1 MASDSMD
8 SMTMRISELLKEVQ
22 LDYSPANTK
31 IINDV
36 VSSIKEAIDKIPEN
50 KVTADLA
57 PGFIRDINA
66 DKVEFTFK
74 KPLSIEI
81 GGSYAMQCV
90 VKPDINVDLLLR
102 LPKECFHEKDYLNH
116 RYHAKRF
123 LYLCKIKK
131 HLDGL
136 PQFDSL
142 RWSAFQNEA
151 RKPILVVSPAAKL
164 VEKTGFIVR
173 IIPTATSLFNPSKLR
188 LERNNIRSLNQGDVI
203 QATPKYNS
211 SILEDLF
218 IEYNAEFIKS
228 TFSEWKELKEALILL
243 KVWARQRS
251 SIYVHDCLNGFLVS
265 LIIAFLAK
273 RTGSNSIKNI
283 MTAMQIFRVTLEF
296 IANSKIWDQGLLFK
310 VEGENSDSI
319 KDRRI
324 FFQQFPV
331 VICNS
336 SVELNLA
343 FRLSQSGFQELR
355 NEARLALI
363 CIKNCRDG
371 GFDELFMTKIDF
383 PAKYDYCIRLNLQG
397 HHDFRKLGFC
407 LDDECWRSYENKVL
421 SVLNQGLTDRSKLV
435 RVIWKN
441 TVYGGNFEEG
451 MLLWD
456 GEPLLIGISVSSAEA
471 AFKKAIMGPSH
482 EEKDKALEFRKFWGD
497 KATLRQFRDN
507 RIAEVAVWECK
518 EWEKHLIM
526 KDIVEYVLS
535 RHLSITK
542 ENIIPI
548 AGQLDFT
555 LLQKD
560 LDPISFSTTLL
571 GAFEEL
577 SKRLRQLNDIPLKV
591 SSVQALDPAF
601 RLTSVFPPAPHPLA
615 YEKGMDTKLQ
625 KPIST
630 CLRPLE
636 VAIQLEGSGN
646 WPMDEVAIEKTKSAF
661 LLNIGESLQNNW
673 GMTCTATEDDVE
685 VLMSGFAFR
694 LKILHERAL
703 SLVNGQINS
712 GQSKL
717 VLTADK
723 RLLLHNIHA
732 GKINGLR
739 GRYPI
744 YGPVVRLAKRWV
756 SAHLFSTLL
765 AEEAIELLVA
775 HLFLSPLPFDPPCSR
790 ITGFLRFLRLLSE
803 YDWMFSPL
811 VIDFHGV
818 STNEEKQEGS
828 DFTTEDMKKINVAFK
843 KSREESQTKMHDAS
857 PAMFL
862 ATKYDLASETWTR
875 STPAMTELKR
885 LVAYATSSAN
895 LLTKLISQD
904 ECDSYGWKCLFR
916 TPLSNYDA
924 VVLLHRD
931 KLPYP
936 HHLLFPS
943 ELEQGRCV
951 LHGKPTKI
959 FHPFIVP
966 ADLRGRS
973 EELKSKLMVNFD
985 PLRCFISEIEREFP
999 DTFKIWY
1006 DSLGGD
1012 AIGLTWGKASSKKR
1026 GRDSMA
1032 EGEDPLDLLKSVG
1045 EVGKGFVRSIHFLK
1059 ARKLSQ

>member
-397 HHDFRKLGFC
+397 HHDFHKLGFC

-441 TVYGGNFEEG
+441 TVG
-451 MLLWD
+451 
-456 GEPLLIGISVSSAEA
+456 S
-471 AFKKAIMGPSH
+471 FKKAIMGPSH

-636 VAIQLEGSGN
+636 LEGSGN

-828 DFTTEDMKKINVAFK
+828 DFTTEDMKKINASAKLNINF
-843 KSREESQTKMHDAS
+843 HDLS
-857 PAMFL
+857 VLISMFL

-943 ELEQGRCV
+943 ELEQ
-951 LHGKPTKI
+951 
-959 FHPFIVP
+959 
-966 ADLRGRS
+966 DLRGRS

-1045 EVGKGFVRSIHFLK
+1045 E
-1059 ARKLSQ
+1059 KLIIICTLYSCRIALHCGRTCI